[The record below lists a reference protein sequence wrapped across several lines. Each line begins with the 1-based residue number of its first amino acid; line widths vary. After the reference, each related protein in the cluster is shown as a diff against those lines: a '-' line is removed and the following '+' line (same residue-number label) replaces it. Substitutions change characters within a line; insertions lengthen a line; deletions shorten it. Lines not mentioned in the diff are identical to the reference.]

1 MKSKICSK
9 LRHTK
14 RNPISSCDFLPTVPQ
29 VLQKCAEFIEQY
41 GIVDGIYRLS
51 GVTSNI
57 QRLRYSRQEKDV

>member
-1 MKSKICSK
+1 MLFFFFLTALLLRDLKSYTQREI
-9 LRHTK
+9 
-14 RNPISSCDFLPTVPQ
+14 PQ